1 MKHITTYYAGRKNIA
16 VRLAALLMLVSA
28 VARIVCQ
35 VNADR
40 AGVMVVVVRI
50 LLPVAANLLLAC
62 QLLFMTEKRFYVT
75 RVPFAL
81 FALVFIDRVA
91 HLGVSKAMTAICI
104 LFCILQA
111 VLYCATCRGHFKT
124 MLWALLS
131 WTVPLAVFC
140 LDGRFRSLLAQLAV
154 NDTAILVADVS
165 IVLGVILTM
174 LAAKA
179 MPPYREGDPYRMR
192 PGDRP
197 DGRML
202 RTRNPMDRVAGFI
215 MPIRNG
221 ADNHITFSVECSNLE
236 KYVHQKRREGLKH
249 FGLTHAIIA
258 TYARCVAELPGL
270 NRFFVGQTVYNHG
283 DTIIVNM
290 MVKKSMELNAEEE
303 CIKVNLSPR
312 DTAEEVYRKY
322 DETLKK
328 TITGEDEGFDN
339 LVRVLNYIPRLL
351 FRLVFRL
358 LSFLDY
364 FGLLP
369 GFLTDLSPFHGSMF
383 ITSMGSLG
391 IPPITHHLYDFGTV
405 PVFCAFGAKR
415 TERELDSEGKMVVK
429 KYLDM
434 KWNTDERVCDGHYYA
449 SVFKRVRYYLT
460 HPEKLDEPPEVVN
473 KDID

>member
-1 MKHITTYYAGRKNIA
+1 MKNITTYFADRKNIA

-28 VARIVCQ
+28 VARIVSHG
-35 VNADR
+35 NADR

-50 LLPVAANLLLAC
+50 LLPVAANILLAC

-75 RVPFAL
+75 RVPFVL
-81 FALVFIDRVA
+81 FAIVFIDRAA
-91 HLGVSKAMTAICI
+91 HLGVSQAMTAICI

-111 VLYCATCRGHFKT
+111 TCRGHFRT

-131 WTVPLAVFC
+131 WIVPLAVFC
-140 LDGRFRSLLAQLAV
+140 LDGRFRSLFAQLAAGSTPIV
-154 NDTAILVADVS
+154 VADCA

-179 MPPYREGDPYRMR
+179 MPPYKEGDPYRMR

-249 FGLTHAIIA
+249 YGLTHAIIA
-258 TYARCVAELPGL
+258 TYVRCVAEYPGL
-270 NRFFVGQTVYNHG
+270 NRFFVGQTVYNHD

-303 CIKVNLSPR
+303 CIKVNLSPY
-312 DTAEEVYRKY
+312 DTSDDVYRKY
-322 DETLKK
+322 DETLKR
-328 TITGEDEGFDN
+328 TITGEDEGFDK
-339 LVRVLNYIPRLL
+339 LVNTLNYIPRLL

-369 GFLTDLSPFHGSMF
+369 QFLTDLSPFHGSMF

-415 TERELDSEGKMVVK
+415 TQRELDSEGNVVVK

-434 KWNTDERVCDGHYYA
+434 KWNTDERICDGHYYA
-449 SVFKRVRYYLT
+449 TIFKKVRYYLT

-473 KDID
+473 RDID